1 MIHAQS
7 SQYYDAIY
15 AAMGKDY
22 AREAETLHA
31 LIQKHGRLPGN
42 TLLDVACGTGAHS
55 YYLQNH
61 YAITGLDIDADMLA
75 EARAKCPG
83 VEFHQGDMVDFDL
96 GRTFDVVVCLF
107 SSIGYVR
114 TLENL
119 NRAAMSMKR
128 HLRPGGLLVVE
139 AWLRLG
145 EFTEGYMTGIFVDQ
159 PTVKLA
165 RMNISKIEAG
175 VSILDFNYM
184 VATPLGVNHFI
195 ERHELGLFTDDDY
208 RRAFQAAGLDVIY
221 DPTGL
226 EGRGLYLGLLAD

>member
-22 AREAETLHA
+22 AREAETLQG

-42 TLLDVACGTGAHS
+42 ALLDVACGTGAHS
-55 YYLQNH
+55 YYLQNN
-61 YAITGLDIDADMLA
+61 YAITGVDIDADMLM
-75 EARAKCPG
+75 EGRAKCQG
-83 VEFHQGDMVDFDL
+83 IEFQQGDMVDFDL
-96 GRTFDVVVCLF
+96 GREFDVVVCLF
-107 SSIGYVR
+107 SSIGYVK

-119 NRAAMSMKR
+119 NRAVMSMKR

-139 AWLRLG
+139 PWFRVG
-145 EFTEGYMTGIFVDQ
+145 EFVEGYMNGIYVDQ
-159 PTVKLA
+159 PTLKLA
-165 RMNISKIEAG
+165 RMNVSKIEAG

-184 VATPLGVNHFI
+184 VATPLGVEHFI

-221 DPTGL
+221 DPIGL
-226 EGRGLYLGLLAD
+226 EGRGLYLGLSAD